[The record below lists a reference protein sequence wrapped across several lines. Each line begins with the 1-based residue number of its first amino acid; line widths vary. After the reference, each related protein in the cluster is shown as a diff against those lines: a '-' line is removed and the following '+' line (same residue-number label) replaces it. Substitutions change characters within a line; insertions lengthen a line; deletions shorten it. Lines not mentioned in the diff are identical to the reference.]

1 MEISTN
7 FSTIHNNTIKQL
19 WELMYFFL
27 PSAEYQDVWTAENK
41 WTSNNE
47 LKADFKKIRKEIKVT
62 NQVVEDFLQEAAIL
76 IKFSHPNVLTLIGVS
91 VHNNKPCVILPLMSN
106 GDLKN
111 YLKNNIS
118 VSSFSTI
125 T

>member
-1 MEISTN
+1 
-7 FSTIHNNTIKQL
+7 
-19 WELMYFFL
+19 MYFFL

-62 NQVVEDFLQEAAIL
+62 NQVVEDFLQEATIL
-76 IKFSHPNVLTLIGVS
+76 MKFNHPNVLTLIGVS
-91 VHNNKPCVILPLMSN
+91 IHNNKPCVILPLMSN

-111 YLKNNIS
+111 YLKKQY
-118 VSSFSTI
+118 FSK
-125 T
+125 